1 MLNGYALAPGVN
13 LDYEFT
19 DSELIR
25 TLSQLKNGKSP
36 KPNGIPNE
44 LWKVLL
50 VDSVLRSV
58 LRRLFNAC
66 MEQGRVPEL
75 WEAGEIIALF
85 KKNNHIK
92 PENYRPIT

>member
-1 MLNGYALAPGVN
+1 MI
-13 LDYEFT
+13 FT
-19 DSELIR
+19 DLELIR
-25 TLSQLKNGKSP
+25 TLTQLKNGKSP

-66 MEQGRVPEL
+66 LAQGRVPEL
-75 WEAGEIIALF
+75 WEAGEIVALY
-85 KKNNHIK
+85 KKENHRK
-92 PENYRPIT
+92 PEH